1 MTADALSHARTQ
13 LASAVA
19 TEDDYLKAAWEKD
32 LAFESQVRAKH
43 ARDTLGL
50 EEESL
55 KKAHFNLPVTPCTLD
70 PEEGRSREASL
81 SAATTELT
89 AAVAVRG
96 EAVAARAA
104 ELANAEYQVKLLAT
118 LASDL
123 EAPDELC
130 APYADFQQAQEDL
143 STAKKAER
151 LASTERD
158 SLAHELGALNIDLSG
173 LLDQELCAPIAVMGS
188 QIKDEQRRSGG
199 MLKEDLADFRDRIHN
214 AIESLKFEL
223 NQQEKNEQK
232 VVEQVVLDVKKAFT
246 YLSRLATRSKVP
258 ALGGIWAE
266 WSGKPFIQF
275 KTRIEIESDTSRQAI
290 ADTVTTISQMPGD
303 LPAGDKI
310 IHTALSAVLGKAYTI
325 ETLKPDTSPTTVYKG
340 IEHPTGLNAWSGGER
355 LSGAVLFY
363 LAICNLLTVE
373 GQGGNVMLLD
383 NPFGS
388 CTNIDFIRL
397 VIALTRQYG
406 VQIVAYTP
414 TENEDIRRLFPL
426 NIMVRKGGTDGIIK
440 STGKPLVRYQKT
452 VYHDG
457 EAATLQI
464 SHEVPHATP

>member
-1 MTADALSHARTQ
+1 
-13 LASAVA
+13 
-19 TEDDYLKAAWEKD
+19 
-32 LAFESQVRAKH
+32 
-43 ARDTLGL
+43 
-50 EEESL
+50 
-55 KKAHFNLPVTPCTLD
+55 
-70 PEEGRSREASL
+70 
-81 SAATTELT
+81 
-89 AAVAVRG
+89 
-96 EAVAARAA
+96 
-104 ELANAEYQVKLLAT
+104 
-118 LASDL
+118 
-123 EAPDELC
+123 
-130 APYADFQQAQEDL
+130 
-143 STAKKAER
+143 
-151 LASTERD
+151 
-158 SLAHELGALNIDLSG
+158 
-173 LLDQELCAPIAVMGS
+173 
-188 QIKDEQRRSGG
+188 
-199 MLKEDLADFRDRIHN
+199 
-214 AIESLKFEL
+214 
-223 NQQEKNEQK
+223 
-232 VVEQVVLDVKKAFT
+232 
-246 YLSRLATRSKVP
+246 
-258 ALGGIWAE
+258 
-266 WSGKPFIQF
+266 
-275 KTRIEIESDTSRQAI
+275 
-290 ADTVTTISQMPGD
+290 MPGD

-440 STGKPLVRYQKT
+440 STGKPLVRYEKT

-457 EAATLQI
+457 EAATLRI
-464 SHEVPHATP
+464 SHEVPHAAP